1 MRLREENDGYDFM
14 CTHVDDFKVVAK
26 DPDKWTKS
34 IGLKFQLK
42 IVEKPR
48 YYLGTDYTY
57 SHDFKSH
64 HIDCQTYIKESIQ
77 KIESHPMCNGKLFEH
92 KTPMP
97 DGVHPETDDSE
108 LLDVCGIK
116 NYQIL
121 IGMAQW
127 AMCLSCL
134 DIAFATS
141 SLSRFNVNPRE
152 NHLKLALHLF
162 DYLKKYPN

>member
-1 MRLREENDGYDFM
+1 M
-14 CTHVDDFKVVAK
+14 CTHVDDFKVVTK
-26 DPDKWTKS
+26 DPEKWTKS

-97 DGVHPETDDSE
+97 DGT
-108 LLDVCGIK
+108 C
-116 NYQIL
+116 
-121 IGMAQW
+121 W
-127 AMCLSCL
+127 
-134 DIAFATS
+134 
-141 SLSRFNVNPRE
+141 R
-152 NHLKLALHLF
+152 
-162 DYLKKYPN
+162 